1 MSRLT
6 AADRGSLQ
14 QAVLE
19 DALTAQALADLPEE
33 GEDRA
38 VLGALPLGEHQDEGD
53 ARVDLAEPQ
62 G

>member
-1 MSRLT
+1 M
-6 AADRGSLQ
+6 
-14 QAVLE
+14 LE

-62 G
+62 D